1 MAKTTKS
8 ILSLDFTVILIAIS
22 ILQALSPCIL
32 HLNDSLE
39 GSVSP
44 PTYPPKL
51 PQEMKILRS
60 LNTKKIWLDQ
70 IEDKL
75 GYSNISLEAMMR

>member
-1 MAKTTKS
+1 MYITFKRLFRGKR
-8 ILSLDFTVILIAIS
+8 I
-22 ILQALSPCIL
+22 P
-32 HLNDSLE
+32 
-39 GSVSP
+39 P